1 MLNFLNIIRR
11 LLFFTFY
18 SLVSRRFYISVLCR
32 LRGIGIMYFCW
43 LCLVSSV
50 VLSTYFYPKIIDY
63 CENDLKS
70 VLNQIPTLVFKDN
83 KVQFQDNLSISTT
96 EAKGFNQNT
105 TIRFDKN
112 NKMYSVVVNSN
123 RNLVI
128 IVNPNNAI
136 IDDDTLYMVSNLRK
150 PENAIKFPF
159 VVTSNLRKPEN
170 AIKFP
175 FVVTSNLRKLENAIK
190 FPFVVTSNLRK
201 PENAIK
207 FPFVVT
213 IYNNRFTVLTG
224 TQDVPFNFRDFRIK
238 DGEVVTG
245 LDIANACTLVVK
257 NAGWLFIFLSVFM
270 VLVMKNMFCIFILT
284 LFSLAISKFYGL
296 KNDLVSFIRLS
307 VFANTTPMLIGV
319 FSWFVFDK
327 PELFYTLNGTMI
339 TFISLIYIILCFR
352 DFKSNQIKAL
362 KVMMENK
369 KNGDSMFMP

>member
-83 KVQFQDNLSISTT
+83 NVQFQDNLSISTT
-96 EAKGFNQNT
+96 EAKGFNQNS

-136 IDDDTLYMVSNLRK
+136 IDDDTLYMV
-150 PENAIKFPF
+150 
-159 VVTSNLRKPEN
+159 
-170 AIKFP
+170 
-175 FVVTSNLRKLENAIK
+175 
-190 FPFVVTSNLRK
+190 SNLRK

-319 FSWFVFDK
+319 FSWFVYDK